1 MIKRKFYVVML
12 FTLIAILF
20 SVCAV
25 FFTACGGN
33 TTSGGGVN
41 TEQDGENPGGD
52 NEPDEYT
59 VTFVADGVTVSTGTY
74 TETDKTITEPVVPEK
89 DGYTG
94 EWENYTLTTGNII
107 VSAVYT
113 PIEYKITFIA
123 EGKTVSTDTYTVE
136 DKDITEP
143 AIPVKDDYSGTWEN
157 YTLTTGDIT
166 VEAVYTPMEY
176 SIVFKADGK
185 DVDTVK
191 YTVEDKNIV
200 EPSVPVKVGYTG
212 EWENYAVTSGNL
224 TVNAVYTAIEYTVI
238 FMDGDTVI
246 GTDTYT
252 VEDKDITV
260 PAVPQKTGYLSK
272 WEDYTLTTGN
282 VVIDVEYDAVEYK
295 IVYQN
300 TKDAS
305 NQNPE
310 VYTIESPT
318 IQLHGLKADGYDFVG
333 WYYNGEIITEIP
345 QGSTGEISLTAKWNI
360 ITYTITYNY
369 DTEKG
374 DYAHGDSNEPQ
385 YTIEDEIVLSSLESN
400 TEGYVFV
407 GWEDE
412 TTGEIVTKIEEGSFG
427 NKVLTAVF
435 EVSTFTVTWKNYDG
449 TILKTDTNV
458 KYNTLPVY
466 SGETPTKE
474 RDTQST
480 YNFIGWMPVVEK
492 VTEDATYVAQFEA
505 DLSSTY
511 QIRYDA
517 KGGQNVPS
525 IQTKQHGT
533 SINLSSVIPVNDGH
547 VFLGWY
553 CAYNDKTYDAGEKF
567 ALDLNV
573 TLYAVWGHTCDIC
586 NGSGQNNTDQI
597 TCTSCHGTGKTSV
610 NVSSTCIYCGG
621 SGHSGTTTQYV
632 SCSSCKGFGGRVLCQ
647 CSCGWSWW
655 ADQTGSRICSRCG
668 RSVSGQRITTC
679 STCSGTGTVKKTVN
693 LNCSYCGGD
702 GKISQTVERS
712 CSNCGGKGYNYR
724 TETCWKCDGEKYL
737 KDEALSYTVTLKNE
751 GNIFNTET
759 VVYGDPYK
767 LPIPTKNG
775 YTFVGWFDAPENG
788 AQVTD
793 GYGIS
798 LNVWDAGSNKTLYA
812 YWSLNYYTIVYNCDE
827 YVDLDGLPTYYTVE
841 GVPFDLPIQVR
852 EHYDFCWQI
861 NGETVTRIDPSLAKD
876 LTIQAVWT
884 RIQYQINYNLDG
896 GTAENPE
903 YYDVETNDFALVKPT
918 KTGYTFI
925 GWTGANG
932 EVPQKQV
939 TVIAAEGGN
948 LEFIANWQVNQYTI
962 TFESN
967 GGSEIAAVTQDFG
980 TPVFAPDAPI
990 WEGKSFIGWYTDDT
1004 WTTEYEFTT
1013 MPAENITLYA
1023 RWNDYEITIESD
1035 EIAAISINDD
1045 ILSPELY
1052 HAAAIDTDGNVI
1064 PITVEILGGSQVVG
1078 DTITVRL
1085 TAKGLYG
1092 VTNTKILRDIRVYGN
1107 PTLTYD
1113 LDKDYFSLS
1122 DTLNAE
1128 LWQAS
1133 AIDTYGETI
1142 DVVVS
1147 VKEADY
1153 EAGDFVTIILS
1164 ATDVAGNTSI
1174 QEIADVK
1181 VYGLPVITRNE
1192 DINSIKADDEIGNE
1206 LFGVSAVDSFGEP
1219 LTVVT
1224 ELYSGIQEGG
1234 STITVKSSA
1243 VDGKG
1248 NSYSITYL
1256 IDVYD
1261 LPVISNATTTAF
1273 KVEDEIT
1280 LSALGISAA
1289 DSFGETLTNVT
1300 LELVDGV
1307 QTAGSSLT
1315 FLVTAVDHLGNTQT
1329 REINNIRVYGTPV
1342 ISYDTGKLAISVT
1355 DVINDRLFKA
1365 TAKDSFDAPIDVSVE
1380 LENGTIAGGNVVTFR
1395 LSAVDALGN
1404 MCSVVTDRIKV
1415 YSADDIELVYNKA
1428 ASTRIRKISHGEEFE
1443 AAATNSFGEACAIS
1457 IVAADGYVLEGGN
1470 IINLYIVA
1478 TDALG
1483 NFVQSEL
1490 ITGIRVY
1497 DMPTLS
1503 FAREYGYIQ
1512 KSDSPYALFSL
1523 HDSFG
1528 TEVTTTITVVSG
1540 SLDDETVTYKITG
1553 TDRAGNSFEQDYE
1566 LVVLDIDESILELYK
1581 NGEKI
1586 GTQRVTK
1593 GESFSLPCN
1602 IGYYTVWYLNGVAI
1616 TDNMGSSL
1624 SAWAN
1629 DSNGYIVTAI
1639 PVPIT
1644 YSIQYDM
1651 GGGTNSSFNPS
1662 AYNIENST
1670 ITLSHPT
1677 RTGYTF
1683 IGWTGTGLAEREMN
1697 VVISAGSYGD
1707 RTYTA
1712 HWQANSYTVSLD
1724 ANGGEVSFDTLQVTY
1739 DATYNLPVPSRTG
1752 YTFAGWFADE
1762 ILYSGGIWRVADDV
1776 ELIASWTPNTDT
1788 VYTVNHYWQNITDD
1802 EYTLYETETLRGTTD
1817 TSVTPSTEMYTGFT
1831 APQAQTVNV
1840 DPDGSRIVNYY
1851 YTRNYYTVT
1860 VVGNGGTNNTITQKY
1875 QSVIDTTNW
1884 TTRDG
1889 YTLGG
1894 LYTDLSLTTLY
1905 TDKTMPAE
1913 NKTVYAYWT
1922 GENVASDFE
1931 YTSGTNGITI
1941 TGYTGISTI
1950 VKIPE
1955 QIGGRDVVAIAAS
1968 AFANQTNLTSVVVP
1982 DSVESIGLGAFKG
1995 CDSLESIS
2003 LPFVG
2008 ASRDAEVYNGVFGYI
2023 FGYTTKVRNYNN
2035 YGYLDSTEYKS
2046 ASSTEYVN
2054 TQYSS
2059 VSGATWQY
2067 SAYDC
2072 YDYRSS
2078 TIKAY
2083 VLRSYFYYIPTTLTS
2098 VVITDATVIPVA
2110 AFNGCANI
2118 TSVVLNDKVETIE
2131 EYAFQNCTGLV
2142 SADIG
2147 VGLTEIGT
2155 YAFYNC
2161 TSLESIVVPSGVT
2174 TISSY
2179 AFYNNT
2185 ALASVSL
2192 PSGMTAINSYAF
2204 YNTTGLKELVF
2215 PSELQSIGS
2224 YAFYGT
2230 RIRELNIPGEVTS
2243 IGSHAF
2249 DGDVALTSL
2258 TIPGNVTSIGSYAF
2272 SGCENITTLTLES
2285 GIETIGDYAFQNLKV
2300 TSVVVPDSVESIGV
2314 GAFKGC
2320 DSLESISLPFVGA
2333 SRDAEAYNGVFGYI
2347 FGYTTKVRNYNN
2359 YGYLDSTEYKSASST
2374 EYVNTQ
2380 YSSVSGATWQY
2391 SAYDCYDYRS
2401 STIKAY
2407 VLRSYFYYIPTTL
2420 TSVVITDATVIPVAA
2435 FNGCA
2440 NITSVVLNDK
2450 VETIEEYAFQ
2460 NCTGLVSAD
2469 IGVGLTE
2476 IGTYAF
2482 YNCTSLESIVV
2493 PYGVN
2498 TMESYVFANCSSLSI
2513 KCQIEEQP
2521 SDWSST
2527 WNSSSRPV
2535 EWEYGCERGVTADG
2549 VAWIS
2554 IDGVTVRIIGYS
2566 GSASTLTIPTMIDG
2580 KVVNRIAAG
2589 AFDGNS
2595 TLVSIIIPEGIL
2607 YVESDAFANI
2617 TTLTTVTIADS
2628 VVEIADGA
2636 FSGCVNTSFL
2646 CEVAAKPTGWSAS
2659 WKNSNCAIVWD
2670 YAGAS
2675 GSSEDGFLWA
2685 QLSDGSIIIY
2695 GYVGSNDVIAIP
2707 TGIDGKNVT
2716 SISEN
2721 AFRGNTGIT
2730 SVFIPKCIDVIGSNA
2745 FTGCSNLTINCEI
2758 ASQPSGWSSN
2768 WKDSGTT
2775 VYWSM

>member
-1 MIKRKFYVVML
+1 MNFIL
-12 FTLIAILF
+12 ILF
-20 SVCAV
+20 PM
-25 FFTACGGN
+25 G
-33 TTSGGGVN
+33 
-41 TEQDGENPGGD
+41 
-52 NEPDEYT
+52 
-59 VTFVADGVTVSTGTY
+59 
-74 TETDKTITEPVVPEK
+74 
-89 DGYTG
+89 
-94 EWENYTLTTGNII
+94 
-107 VSAVYT
+107 
-113 PIEYKITFIA
+113 IA
-123 EGKTVSTDTYTVE
+123 
-136 DKDITEP
+136 
-143 AIPVKDDYSGTWEN
+143 
-157 YTLTTGDIT
+157 L
-166 VEAVYTPMEY
+166 
-176 SIVFKADGK
+176 
-185 DVDTVK
+185 
-191 YTVEDKNIV
+191 
-200 EPSVPVKVGYTG
+200 
-212 EWENYAVTSGNL
+212 
-224 TVNAVYTAIEYTVI
+224 
-238 FMDGDTVI
+238 
-246 GTDTYT
+246 
-252 VEDKDITV
+252 
-260 PAVPQKTGYLSK
+260 
-272 WEDYTLTTGN
+272 
-282 VVIDVEYDAVEYK
+282 
-295 IVYQN
+295 
-300 TKDAS
+300 
-305 NQNPE
+305 
-310 VYTIESPT
+310 
-318 IQLHGLKADGYDFVG
+318 
-333 WYYNGEIITEIP
+333 
-345 QGSTGEISLTAKWNI
+345 
-360 ITYTITYNY
+360 
-369 DTEKG
+369 
-374 DYAHGDSNEPQ
+374 
-385 YTIEDEIVLSSLESN
+385 
-400 TEGYVFV
+400 
-407 GWEDE
+407 
-412 TTGEIVTKIEEGSFG
+412 
-427 NKVLTAVF
+427 
-435 EVSTFTVTWKNYDG
+435 
-449 TILKTDTNV
+449 
-458 KYNTLPVY
+458 
-466 SGETPTKE
+466 
-474 RDTQST
+474 
-480 YNFIGWMPVVEK
+480 
-492 VTEDATYVAQFEA
+492 
-505 DLSSTY
+505 
-511 QIRYDA
+511 
-517 KGGQNVPS
+517 
-525 IQTKQHGT
+525 
-533 SINLSSVIPVNDGH
+533 
-547 VFLGWY
+547 
-553 CAYNDKTYDAGEKF
+553 
-567 ALDLNV
+567 
-573 TLYAVWGHTCDIC
+573 
-586 NGSGQNNTDQI
+586 
-597 TCTSCHGTGKTSV
+597 
-610 NVSSTCIYCGG
+610 
-621 SGHSGTTTQYV
+621 
-632 SCSSCKGFGGRVLCQ
+632 
-647 CSCGWSWW
+647 
-655 ADQTGSRICSRCG
+655 
-668 RSVSGQRITTC
+668 
-679 STCSGTGTVKKTVN
+679 
-693 LNCSYCGGD
+693 
-702 GKISQTVERS
+702 
-712 CSNCGGKGYNYR
+712 
-724 TETCWKCDGEKYL
+724 
-737 KDEALSYTVTLKNE
+737 
-751 GNIFNTET
+751 
-759 VVYGDPYK
+759 
-767 LPIPTKNG
+767 
-775 YTFVGWFDAPENG
+775 
-788 AQVTD
+788 
-793 GYGIS
+793 
-798 LNVWDAGSNKTLYA
+798 
-812 YWSLNYYTIVYNCDE
+812 
-827 YVDLDGLPTYYTVE
+827 
-841 GVPFDLPIQVR
+841 
-852 EHYDFCWQI
+852 
-861 NGETVTRIDPSLAKD
+861 
-876 LTIQAVWT
+876 
-884 RIQYQINYNLDG
+884 
-896 GTAENPE
+896 
-903 YYDVETNDFALVKPT
+903 
-918 KTGYTFI
+918 
-925 GWTGANG
+925 
-932 EVPQKQV
+932 
-939 TVIAAEGGN
+939 
-948 LEFIANWQVNQYTI
+948 
-962 TFESN
+962 
-967 GGSEIAAVTQDFG
+967 
-980 TPVFAPDAPI
+980 
-990 WEGKSFIGWYTDDT
+990 
-1004 WTTEYEFTT
+1004 
-1013 MPAENITLYA
+1013 
-1023 RWNDYEITIESD
+1023 
-1035 EIAAISINDD
+1035 
-1045 ILSPELY
+1045 
-1052 HAAAIDTDGNVI
+1052 
-1064 PITVEILGGSQVVG
+1064 
-1078 DTITVRL
+1078 
-1085 TAKGLYG
+1085 
-1092 VTNTKILRDIRVYGN
+1092 
-1107 PTLTYD
+1107 
-1113 LDKDYFSLS
+1113 
-1122 DTLNAE
+1122 
-1128 LWQAS
+1128 
-1133 AIDTYGETI
+1133 
-1142 DVVVS
+1142 
-1147 VKEADY
+1147 
-1153 EAGDFVTIILS
+1153 
-1164 ATDVAGNTSI
+1164 
-1174 QEIADVK
+1174 
-1181 VYGLPVITRNE
+1181 
-1192 DINSIKADDEIGNE
+1192 
-1206 LFGVSAVDSFGEP
+1206 
-1219 LTVVT
+1219 
-1224 ELYSGIQEGG
+1224 
-1234 STITVKSSA
+1234 
-1243 VDGKG
+1243 
-1248 NSYSITYL
+1248 
-1256 IDVYD
+1256 
-1261 LPVISNATTTAF
+1261 
-1273 KVEDEIT
+1273 
-1280 LSALGISAA
+1280 
-1289 DSFGETLTNVT
+1289 
-1300 LELVDGV
+1300 
-1307 QTAGSSLT
+1307 
-1315 FLVTAVDHLGNTQT
+1315 
-1329 REINNIRVYGTPV
+1329 YGTPV

-1443 AAATNSFGEACAIS
+1443 AVATNSFGEACAIS

-1566 LVVLDIDESILELYK
+1566 LVVLDTDESILELYK

-1724 ANGGEVSFDTLQVTY
+1724 ANGGEVSVDTLQVTY

-2023 FGYTTKVRNYNN
+2023 FGYEIKYNSEYSSSTA
-2035 YGYLDSTEYKS
+2035 YGQSSYSTEF
-2046 ASSTEYVN
+2046 VN
-2054 TQYSS
+2054 SKYTSEPT
-2059 VSGATWQY
+2059 GTTWQY
-2067 SAYDC
+2067 TC
-2072 YDYRSS
+2072 YNTNVSSYSSSYRYRK
-2078 TIKAY
+2078 T
-2083 VLRSYFYYIPTTLTS
+2083 SYYYYIPTTLTS

-2147 VGLTEIGT
+2147 TGLTEIGT

-2359 YGYLDSTEYKSASST
+2359 YGYLDGTEYKSASST

-2450 VETIEEYAFQ
+2450 VETIEEYAFQNCTGLVSADIGTGLTEIGTYAFYNCTSLESIVVPSGVTTISSYAFYNNTALASVSLPSGMTAINSYAFYNTTGLKELVFPSELQSIGSYAFYGTRIRELNIPGEVTSIGSHAFDGDVALTSLTIPGNVTSIGSYAFSGCENITTLTLESGIETIGDYAFQNLKVTSVVVPDSVESIGVGAFKGCDSLESISLPFVGASRDAEAYNGVFGYIFGYTTKVRNYNNYGYLDGTEYKSASSTEYVNTQYSSVSGATWQYSAYDCYDYRSSTIKAYVLRSYFYYIPTTLTSVVITDATVIPVAAFNGCTNITSVVLNDEVETIEKYAFQ

-2607 YVESDAFANI
+2607 YIESDAFANI

-2670 YAGAS
+2670 YAGVN
-2675 GSSEDGFLWA
+2675 GSTEDGFLWA
-2685 QLSDGSIIIY
+2685 QLSDGNIIIY
-2695 GYVGSNDVIAIP
+2695 GYVGSNGVITIP
-2707 TGIDGKNVT
+2707 TSIDGKNIT
-2716 SISEN
+2716 TISEN
-2721 AFRGNTGIT
+2721 AFRGNTEII
-2730 SVFIPKCIDVIGSNA
+2730 SVFIPKCIEVIGANA

-2758 ASQPSGWSSN
+2758 ASQPSGWAST